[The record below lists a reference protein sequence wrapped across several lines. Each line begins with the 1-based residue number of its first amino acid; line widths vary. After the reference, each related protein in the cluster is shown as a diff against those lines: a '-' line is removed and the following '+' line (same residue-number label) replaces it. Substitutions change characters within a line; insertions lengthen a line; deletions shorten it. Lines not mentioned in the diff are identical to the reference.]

1 MKEESGALLGGNVR
15 RHQSMQRLSLGQN
28 GEHMSLQQQQHNN
41 SSRHHHDGQ
50 HGHHHGGG
58 GGAVGGV
65 ENGANIVPDHRGNLH
80 VTVKKSKPILGIAI
94 EGGANTKHPLPRIIN
109 IHENGA
115 AFEAGGLEVGQLIL
129 EVDGHKVEGMHHQV
143 GGTLIGGC
151 TAAELMRV
159 FRLPQE
165 VARMIAECYAS
176 REKPDITFL
185 VVEAKKSNMEP
196 KPTALIFLEA

>member
-1 MKEESGALLGGNVR
+1 MQELATKLSRSFDMKEESGALLGGNGNVR

-28 GEHMSLQQQQHNN
+28 GEHMSMHNN
-41 SSRHHHDGQ
+41 PHGRHEGQ
-50 HGHHHGGG
+50 QHGGG
-58 GGAVGGV
+58 GSGAVGGV
-65 ENGANIVPDHRGNLH
+65 DNGANIVPDHRGNLH

-143 GGTLIGGC
+143 
-151 TAAELMRV
+151 
-159 FRLPQE
+159 
-165 VARMIAECYAS
+165 S
-176 REKPDITFL
+176 
-185 VVEAKKSNMEP
+185 
-196 KPTALIFLEA
+196 

>member
-1 MKEESGALLGGNVR
+1 MATKLSRSFDMKEESGALLGNSGNVR

-28 GEHMSLQQQQHNN
+28 GEHMHPHGRHEMHN
-41 SSRHHHDGQ
+41 SHGQ
-50 HGHHHGGG
+50 GGGGG
-58 GGAVGGV
+58 GGAGNV
-65 ENGANIVPDHRGNLH
+65 ENGANVVPDHRGNLH

-143 GGTLIGGC
+143 RCLINHQF
-151 TAAELMRV
+151 T
-159 FRLPQE
+159 
-165 VARMIAECYAS
+165 S
-176 REKPDITFL
+176 
-185 VVEAKKSNMEP
+185 
-196 KPTALIFLEA
+196 